1 MPSTN
6 GTISEVVV
14 GTGILYCAAISNDGL
29 ASGDYVAF
37 PTDNGGAWADPASG
51 WTDVGYSEDGWTLEM
66 DKTFE
71 DIMVAEEIDPIATF
85 KTAQEVRLT
94 GELSQASHAKLIYAM
109 GGGTSTSGKIG
120 SGVNGAAGTSATG
133 YTTLTPPTSS
143 SFTEYSLLLE
153 TDGPKG
159 TNGVAT
165 RMVRIPRAVNTG
177 SFSMQHAKA
186 PQKVVLATEF
196 KILVPES
203 TGLHVGSDANGFFY
217 LFDIV
222 DNTNADGAGGSEN
235 P

>member
-94 GELSQASHAKLIYAM
+94 GELAQASQSNLLLAL
-109 GGGTSTSGKIG
+109 GGGTITTGDGNNGYQSGYNAI
-120 SGVNGAAGTSATG
+120 
-133 YTTLTPPTSS
+133 TPPT
-143 SFTEYSLLLE
+143 TDNYDEKSLLLIV
-153 TDGPKG
+153 DGP
-159 TNGVAT
+159 NGADRHVE
-165 RMVRIPRAVNTG
+165 IPRAVNVG
-177 SFSMQHAKA
+177 AFSMAHQKA
-186 PQKVVLATEF
+186 PQKVVIATEF
-196 KILVPES
+196 KLLAPK
-203 TGLHVGSDANGFFY
+203 ANAQY
-217 LFDIV
+217 QELFRII
-222 DNTNADGAGGSEN
+222 DNTNTAVDDMFDIN
-235 P
+235 

>member
-94 GELSQASHAKLIYAM
+94 GELAQASQSNLLLAL
-109 GGGTSTSGKIG
+109 GGGTITTGDGSNGYQSGYNAI
-120 SGVNGAAGTSATG
+120 
-133 YTTLTPPTSS
+133 TPPT
-143 SFTEYSLLLE
+143 TDNYDEKSLLLIV
-153 TDGPKG
+153 DGP
-159 TNGVAT
+159 NGADRHVE
-165 RMVRIPRAVNTG
+165 IPRAVNVG
-177 SFSMQHAKA
+177 AFSMAHQKA
-186 PQKVVLATEF
+186 PQKVVIATEF
-196 KILVPES
+196 KLLAPK
-203 TGLHVGSDANGFFY
+203 ANAQY
-217 LFDIV
+217 QELFRII
-222 DNTNADGAGGSEN
+222 DNTNTAVDDMFDIN
-235 P
+235 